1 MLLFSYF
8 LVTGP
13 VNCKIFSNIFTISC
27 NIQLYLTWGKGWS
40 LNLLKTAET
49 VITQRHDLAS
59 LCYPGLSEGQVGV

>member
-13 VNCKIFSNIFTISC
+13 VNCEIFSNISTISR
-27 NIQLYLTWGKGWS
+27 NIQLYLSWSKGWS

-49 VITQRHDLAS
+49 VINPKA
-59 LCYPGLSEGQVGV
+59 